1 MAEDDNEPD
10 RLHAPRREDAS
21 DEEAGGAVLDF
32 AEFATVRET
41 AGGGPGIPGFVGAA
55 AMKSAMKRRSCLTG
69 RRGADEVSTR
79 WMYGPMAALRLA

>member
-10 RLHAPRREDAS
+10 RLHAPRRKDAS

-55 AMKSAMKRRSCLTG
+55 AMKRRNCLTG